1 MLNGDEATIEIVESI
16 PLIKFLLFS
25 LKRTTR
31 RCSTK
36 IKIGTLPTD
45 RGINATADMP
55 QDIPAIKVSL
65 FRQNDEDPSKAYTKI
80 KIAGSEINLPVTRW
94 TGDKVEDTR
103 TEDERDK
110 KFAGIQAK
118 MVELLKANP
127 ELKGE
132 IEAPLPK
139 GAAVPHGDVIRILDA
154 FLDAGVTEVNF
165 GGVRRRRCRRP
176 RAAAESVVAS
186 HPTGPGRPP
195 ACSPRGAPLL
205 AAESGAPRSRSRT
218 CLEAPRKE
226 RPSGRAVG
234 RGAGAPCAGAGRS

>member
-1 MLNGDEATIEIVESI
+1 MAMKIPTTDEAVLNMTPMIDIVFQ
-16 PLIKFLLFS
+16 LILFFLFS
-25 LKRTTR
+25 LKFKSLQYRIE
-31 RCSTK
+31 S
-36 IKIGTLPTD
+36 TLPTD

-65 FRQNDEDPSKAYTKI
+65 FRQNDEDPAKAYTKI

-139 GAAVPHGDVIRILDA
+139 GAAVPHGDVVRILDA
-154 FLDAGVTEVNF
+154 FLGAGVKEVNF
-165 GGVRRRRCRRP
+165 
-176 RAAAESVVAS
+176 
-186 HPTGPGRPP
+186 
-195 ACSPRGAPLL
+195 
-205 AAESGAPRSRSRT
+205 
-218 CLEAPRKE
+218 
-226 RPSGRAVG
+226 
-234 RGAGAPCAGAGRS
+234 AGAPSPLPKSKGGRGP